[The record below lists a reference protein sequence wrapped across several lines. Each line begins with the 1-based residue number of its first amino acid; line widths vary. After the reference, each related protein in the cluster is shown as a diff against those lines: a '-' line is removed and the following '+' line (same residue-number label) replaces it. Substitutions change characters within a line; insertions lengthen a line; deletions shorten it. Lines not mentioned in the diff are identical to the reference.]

1 MKDFKIKF
9 FNSENIN
16 WSIEDIK
23 EVITRD
29 GEVLKNDERSFV
41 KKMEIKNKK
50 IIYKVPNQKNNSKR
64 TRFLS
69 LFRKSQVE
77 VVLESMEILNKN
89 RIYTNQPIVFGE
101 KRKFGMVIDSF
112 MIYEYIKGIE
122 IT

>member
-50 IIYKVPNQKNNSKR
+50 
-64 TRFLS
+64 
-69 LFRKSQVE
+69 
-77 VVLESMEILNKN
+77 
-89 RIYTNQPIVFGE
+89 
-101 KRKFGMVIDSF
+101 
-112 MIYEYIKGIE
+112 
-122 IT
+122 